1 MNDTT
6 IYATAGVAT
15 SAIGTM
21 LQTSEVLQI
30 VSLIITI
37 VGAFISFIIVPLL
50 NWHREAK
57 RDGKIDADE
66 LKDAVNIVADGVEK
80 IADETKKEE
89 KEQVNLVINIVRE

>member
-1 MNDTT
+1 MNETT

-15 SAIGTM
+15 SAIGTA

-30 VSLIITI
+30 ISLIITI
-37 VGAFISFIIVPLL
+37 VGAFISFIVVPLL

-66 LKDAVNIVADGVEK
+66 LKDAVEIVADGVEK
-80 IADETKKEE
+80 IADETKKED
-89 KEQVNLVINIVRE
+89 K

>member
-1 MNDTT
+1 MNETT

-30 VSLIITI
+30 ISLIITI
-37 VGAFISFIIVPLL
+37 VGAFISFILVPLL

-66 LKDAVNIVADGVEK
+66 LKDAVEIVADGVEK
-80 IADETKKEE
+80 IADETKKED
-89 KEQVNLVINIVRE
+89 K